1 MACNGQ
7 SRGKETPFYP
17 GAHIRRSSVPAIT
30 GIPVVDLLIVVL
42 IVLLLLYGVF
52 RLISHF

>member
-1 MACNGQ
+1 MGRAGE
-7 SRGKETPFYP
+7 RDPLYP

>member
-1 MACNGQ
+1 M
-7 SRGKETPFYP
+7 
-17 GAHIRRSSVPAIT
+17 PAIT